1 LALDGLPDWF
11 AAFGTW
17 VGALATAVTAIVAY
31 SVATQL
37 QPLVDESKRQAEEAQ
52 ASLTDLRLQK
62 LELDNE
68 ISTLRSDIE
77 IERKK
82 YNVLSERLD
91 YSENKLNESTEKLKN
106 LDIEIAKKTSSIAKL
121 IVEIDKLIVKSTKSQ
136 LYGSFS
142 YLDSSIRNLLKWICT
157 DYYFSINQYE
167 GKVLLTKL
175 ESANSDYIIRQI
187 NDSKIHPDPKKSMLD
202 IAINSR
208 VGRVPIYESDYYLQ
222 KVDEMKYN
230 IFGDDDIRN
239 YRLDNYVEESDNIV
253 SLYLEKFPN
262 VLEDGHIIKII
273 DNFHDEGKVNRWYD
287 DVDVII
293 NVAKEIDVFFSTES
307 AGERSPLMNA
317 RLEALLKEMAD
328 MSSQRHRQ

>member
-52 ASLTDLRLQK
+52 ASLIDLRIQR
-62 LELDNE
+62 LELNE
-68 ISTLRSDIE
+68 EIRKLRSDIE
-77 IERKK
+77 IERNK
-82 YNVLSERLD
+82 YNILSERLV
-91 YSENKLNESTEKLKN
+91 YNENNLNESNKKLKN
-106 LDIEIAKKTSSIAKL
+106 LDIEIDKKTSSISKL
-121 IVEIDKLIVKSTKSQ
+121 IVEIDKFIVKSIKSQ
-136 LYGSFS
+136 MYGGFS
-142 YLDSSIRNLLKWICT
+142 YLDSSIRNLLKWIFT
-157 DYYFSINQYE
+157 DYYFSINQDE

-187 NDSKIHPDPKKSMLD
+187 NASKIHPDPEKSMLD
-202 IAINSR
+202 IAVNSR
-208 VGRVPIYESDYYLQ
+208 VGRVSIYESDYYRQ

-239 YRLDNYVEESDNIV
+239 YRLDNYVEESENSV

-262 VLEDGHIIKII
+262 VLEDGHIIKVI
-273 DNFHDEGKVNRWYD
+273 DNFHDEGKVNKWYD

-293 NVAKEIDVFFSTES
+293 NVAKEVDVFFSTES